1 VAAKFFLLFLNC
13 SVYFLCEA
21 CSTARLV
28 ALRINE
34 WKVLTALSQY
44 IRLRTIS
51 SLASVLA
58 VGVKASPTLG
68 FLAEALLNALSVAK
82 SVNIGGVS
90 LALAVNAFSAVSL
103 LASLSARF
111 STTAV
116 GRVAEFAF
124 LYSLC
129 QLLENS
135 ETVPACSALSCER
148 KEKNNYYRQENEL
161 HFLRFCKWT
170 TVLLN

>member
-1 VAAKFFLLFLNC
+1 VLLQKFLNY
-13 SVYFLCEA
+13 SVYLCKA

-44 IRLRTIS
+44 IRLGTVS

-58 VGVKASPTLG
+58 VGVKASATLG

-82 SVNIGGVS
+82 SVNISGVS
-90 LALAVNAFSAVSL
+90 LALAVNAFSTVSL
-103 LASLSARF
+103 LTSLSARF

-116 GRVAEFAF
+116 GRVAEFVF
-124 LYSLC
+124 LYSLY
-129 QLLENS
+129 QHLENS
-135 ETVPACSALSCER
+135 ETVPACSALSCEC
-148 KEKNNYYRQENEL
+148 KEKNYYRQENEL
-161 HFLRFCKWT
+161 HF
-170 TVLLN
+170 TVSASGLQYC

>member
-1 VAAKFFLLFLNC
+1 
-13 SVYFLCEA
+13 
-21 CSTARLV
+21 LV

-44 IRLRTIS
+44 IRLGTVS

-58 VGVKASPTLG
+58 VGVKASATLG

-90 LALAVNAFSAVSL
+90 LALAVNAFSTVSL
-103 LASLSARF
+103 LTSLSARF

-116 GRVAEFAF
+116 GRVAEFVF
-124 LYSLC
+124 LCY
-129 QLLENS
+129 LENRMAS
-135 ETVPACSALSCER
+135 GWPDRFGEAPLIKFIVISPTKHVIACFPGTTTATQYQVP
-148 KEKNNYYRQENEL
+148 
-161 HFLRFCKWT
+161 W
-170 TVLLN
+170 